1 MDMILAGSLFL
12 PLGCGTFWG
21 DPRFQSLAVSEE
33 NYQYHLWGGGVTDN
47 RVKSPASAL
56 LEVEPVLSSPL

>member
-21 DPRFQSLAVSEE
+21 DPRFQSLAVGEE
-33 NYQYHLWGGGVTDN
+33 NYQYHLWAGGGGSLTIV
-47 RVKSPASAL
+47 
-56 LEVEPVLSSPL
+56 